1 MKQYLTLKNYTIAMA
16 VLLVSMVSIHYIA
29 NRPQSVNLTSDRW
42 KCNGTMPVG
51 IEAHCT
57 SYVYIPTINEQLSMK
72 SQ

>member
-1 MKQYLTLKNYTIAMA
+1 MKQYLTLKNYTIALAVIFMA
-16 VLLVSMVSIHYIA
+16 MVSIHYIT
-29 NRPQSVNLTSDRW
+29 NQPKTVTLGSDRW

-57 SYVYIPTINEQLSMK
+57 SFVYIPTINEQLSMK